1 MAKPKNTNI
10 IKDLAKNKE
19 IIDNLH
25 QQVNGYTQSIDKII
39 DPNALDKINFDNIT
53 VNSNRSF
60 QDTLTNMK
68 GRDIADGKYTISEK
82 ITNILAQNTISKIDL
97 KNLLNDRLALNDEF
111 NYLIANMPEL
121 GDTLKTLA
129 EDVVYCNN
137 ATESAIEL
145 RFSGVV
151 TDNNNLESKYT
162 KYFRRTDDIISTIN
176 AKRIFN
182 YDIEKETKELVYN
195 VGKYGYQ
202 IIAQIPYSVIVNDL
216 LYMKDMID
224 EKKNKY
230 AQSSEAALLAMS
242 ENSVKL
248 FTKNTN
254 NKDVSTNIEKL
265 EIFSEAHRQVLGNNI
280 KSIIQ
285 DENIP
290 YSIRDVDYVMEHIAE
305 NMHNYTEPDVKS
317 SIGVGFDITELFNGD
332 TSSESTP
339 LDTIINKRNK

>member
-10 IKDLAKNKE
+10 MKDLAKNKE
-19 IIDNLH
+19 VIDNLH

-68 GRDIADGKYTISEK
+68 GRDIVDSKFTISEK
-82 ITNILAQNTISKIDL
+82 IMNILTQNTISRIDL

-111 NYLIANMPEL
+111 DYLIANMPEL

-145 RFSGVV
+145 RFGGVT
-151 TDNNNLESKYT
+151 TDNSNLENKYT

-182 YDIEKETKELVYN
+182 YDIEKETKDLVYN

-202 IIAQIPYSVIVNDL
+202 LIAQIPYSVIVNDL
-216 LYMKDMID
+216 LYMKEMSD
-224 EKKNKY
+224 EKKKGYTQNG
-230 AQSSEAALLAMS
+230 EAILLAMS
-242 ENSVKL
+242 
-248 FTKNTN
+248 
-254 NKDVSTNIEKL
+254 
-265 EIFSEAHRQVLGNNI
+265 
-280 KSIIQ
+280 
-285 DENIP
+285 
-290 YSIRDVDYVMEHIAE
+290 
-305 NMHNYTEPDVKS
+305 
-317 SIGVGFDITELFNGD
+317 
-332 TSSESTP
+332 
-339 LDTIINKRNK
+339 